1 MRDAKESSKMNCNK
15 YIYAMMLTEISA
27 RSFPCSEISQG
38 WRIRVR
44 SSECFFEGLW
54 VFYSEKSVTLQYE

>member
-1 MRDAKESSKMNCNK
+1 MRDAKESSKMNSNK

-27 RSFPCSEISQG
+27 RPSLAQKYRWDG
-38 WRIRVR
+38 GIRVR

-54 VFYSEKSVTLQYE
+54 VFYTEKVLTLQYE